1 MVNVKNLF
9 GMAVVATALVGCS
22 SSDDLATDVKG
33 NGNKTEAAYA
43 SFKINLPTTTGT
55 RAVDPD
61 TGTEF
66 DGGTAAEYEVKNG
79 TILIFDANT
88 DKFVERVELG
98 TMNPWKE
105 DTDNKGV
112 TTAAS
117 VTVQLS
123 GVALDGNYKAL
134 VLLNNNS
141 ETTPKVKLPT
151 STTTDTY
158 TTWSANADNVTPA
171 EYVKTDGIFMANA
184 PMYTGTTTEPTTTLV
199 KINKVYASREQAQA
213 NPATV
218 VYVERGLAKVTMKDF
233 SSSGYTIADGNTYAG
248 DKVEIKNWKL
258 DVTNKST
265 FPVHQIGTLSTD
277 YPGIWSDKH
286 FFDGTN
292 TTFKRVYWGIDPN
305 YSDNT
310 LFNGKTDPA
319 PGKTAL
325 ELCKDAF
332 NMITNAQVDG
342 KAGDANPQYCLEN
355 TFNLDNMKQG
365 QTTRV
370 VFKAVY
376 TPKGFTAPEKTF
388 YKVANN
394 TAIWHE
400 ADLKQQIKTLAI
412 KAMGITTTAEQ
423 EKYDV
428 KLDAPTNNIS
438 GEAGQHFIKT
448 ANITFSDATGTYT
461 SKVNDRVIK
470 EINEK
475 LGLSEADPTTH
486 KEKVCIS
493 TYLNGEAYY
502 IARIKHFNE
511 LTPWTPGDAYGSKN
525 DKYLGRYGVLRN
537 NWYSLSVKSIS
548 NLGYPEVPEVKPTV
562 PDDENDKYIN
572 VEVKILDW
580 AKRTQEIEL

>member
-1 MVNVKNLF
+1 MRNVKNLF
-9 GMAVVATALVGCS
+9 GMAVMATALVACS
-22 SSDDLATDVKG
+22 SNDDLASNGHEG
-33 NGNKTEAAYA
+33 NQTGEAYA
-43 SFKINLPTTTGT
+43 SFRINLPTTNGT
-55 RAVDPD
+55 RAVDPK

-79 TILIFDANT
+79 TIIIFDNSGN
-88 DKFVERVELG
+88 FVEKVELG
-98 TMNPWKE
+98 TMNPWTADK
-105 DTDNKGV
+105 DDNGV
-112 TTAAS
+112 TTAAA
-117 VTVQLS
+117 VTVKLS
-123 GVALDGNYKAL
+123 DVALDGNYKAL

-141 ETTPKVKLPT
+141 ETTPKVILPT
-151 STTTDTY
+151 DGDTY
-158 TTWSANADNVTPA
+158 ADWSAKAGKANAT

-184 PMYTGTTTEPTTTLV
+184 PMYTGTTTEPTTLV
-199 KINKVYASREQAQA
+199 DIKKVYASREQAQA
-213 NPATV
+213 NSATV

-265 FPVHQIGTLSTD
+265 FPVHQLGSVSTD
-277 YPGIWSDKH
+277 YPGIWSNDR

-305 YSDNT
+305 YSNNE
-310 LFNGKTDPA
+310 LFAPA
-319 PGKTAL
+319 KTAL
-325 ELCKDAF
+325 KNCQDNF

-355 TFNLDNMKQG
+355 TFNLANMKQG

-376 TPKGFTAPEKTF
+376 TPKTFTSGETF

-394 TAIWHE
+394 TAVWHE
-400 ADLKQQIKTLAI
+400 ADLEQQILTLAI
-412 KAMGITTTAEQ
+412 KAMKITDPTELG
-423 EKYDV
+423 KYGVDLS
-428 KLDAPTNNIS
+428 KGSDIS
-438 GEAGQHFIKT
+438 GVAGQHLIQE
-448 ANITFSDATGTYT
+448 ANITYSGTPAD
-461 SKVNDRVIK
+461 SKVKPAIVNT
-470 EINEK
+470 INEK
-475 LGLSEADPTTH
+475 LGL
-486 KEKVCIS
+486 KEEGGKIITGIS

-511 LTPWTPGDAYGSKN
+511 LTPWTAGTAYGTDN
-525 DKYLGRYGVLRN
+525 ATFLGRYGVLRN
-537 NWYSLSVKSIS
+537 NWYELSVKSIS
-548 NLGYPEVPEVKPTV
+548 NLGYPEVPEVKPET

-580 AKRTQEIEL
+580 AKRSQSIEL